1 MTGELRFYMNYDK
14 LSETGGSCI
23 VDDRKEAW
31 KTFSRIGG
39 GYAIFL
45 LVTFALQVQMS
56 ILTAVLFRFGIDIT
70 FKDWYVPASSLAV
83 YCLGGGLTYL
93 VVRDMPVFK
102 GPGGE
107 KAGVNMLTAG
117 FFICISALFFG
128 NLISLG
134 LMSMVSAISGKP
146 MVNPLSEV
154 LENLSSWSILIT
166 MVVMAPV
173 FEEILYRKVLI
184 GRIRQY
190 GDKAAILVS
199 SFVFGLS
206 HGNFYQFFYAFG
218 IGLVFGYIYI
228 RTGKLRYTIVFHMV
242 INFMGSFVA
251 LRAAGS
257 LWFSAL
263 YSLFILGGAAAGTVL
278 FFTSRKKL
286 RLEPGIT
293 EIWGRG
299 GFRVM
304 FLNLGMVI
312 FFLTAAAAFLISE
325 IS

>member
-1 MTGELRFYMNYDK
+1 M
-14 LSETGGSCI
+14 
-23 VDDRKEAW
+23 DDRREGW

-56 ILTAVLFRFGIDIT
+56 ILTAVLFRFGIDIS

-102 GPGGE
+102 EPQEE
-107 KAGVNMLTAG
+107 KAGAKMLTAG
-117 FFICISALFFG
+117 FFVCISALFFG

-134 LMSMVSAISGKP
+134 LMSMVSAITGKP
-146 MVNPLSEV
+146 MINPLSAV
-154 LENLSSWSILIT
+154 LENLSGWSIIAT

-199 SFVFGLS
+199 SFIFGLS

-228 RTGKLRYTIVFHMV
+228 RTGKLRYTILFHMV

-251 LRAAGS
+251 LHAVGS
-257 LWFSAL
+257 LWISAI
-263 YSLFILGGAAAGTVL
+263 YSLFILGGAAVGLVVFL
-278 FFTSRKKL
+278 TSRKKL
-286 RLEPGIT
+286 HFEPGIK

-304 FLNLGMVI
+304 FLNLGMAI

>member
-1 MTGELRFYMNYDK
+1 M
-14 LSETGGSCI
+14 
-23 VDDRKEAW
+23 DDRREAW

-39 GYAIFL
+39 GYAMFL
-45 LVTFALQVQMS
+45 LVTFALQIQMS
-56 ILTAVLFRFGIDIT
+56 ILTGMLFHFGIDIT
-70 FKDWYVPASSLAV
+70 FKDWYVPVSSLAV

-93 VVRDMPVFK
+93 VVKDMPVFQIMERK
-102 GPGGE
+102 
-107 KAGVNMLTAG
+107 KAGGKMLITG

-128 NLISLG
+128 NLISFG

-146 MVNPLSEV
+146 MVNPLSAV
-154 LENLSSWSILIT
+154 LENMSDWSIFIT
-166 MVVMAPV
+166 MVIMAPV
-173 FEEILYRKVLI
+173 FEEILYRKVLM

-228 RTGKLRYTIVFHMV
+228 RTGKIRYTILFHMV

-251 LRAAGS
+251 LRAVNS

-263 YSLFILGGAAAGTVL
+263 YSWFILGGAVAGTVL
-278 FFTSRKKL
+278 FITNRKKL
-286 RLEPGIT
+286 RLEPGIR
-293 EIWGRG
+293 EVWGWD

-304 FLNLGMVI
+304 FLNLGMVM
-312 FFLTAAAAFLISE
+312 FFLVSAAAFLISE